1 MKRRFLALFFFLLS
15 MSAVAMSEYT
25 AQQYIDDVTS
35 GRVVVCKWVR
45 LAVER
50 HLRDLKRAEEGDPD
64 FPYYFDEAQ
73 AKRIIDFTQQLH
85 HTQGEWANPRLHNP
99 YIRLEP
105 WQQFIDWVLFGWR
118 KKDSGYR
125 RFTKS
130 YIEEGRKNGKTVQAA
145 ATANYCFLV
154 DSPREVGPEVFHVA
168 TKKEQARDK
177 PWKEAMLQIKKH
189 PFLKSKTRIYTGS
202 SNVIVPGTAAFM
214 RPLGRDSSTED
225 AWNPHFVLVDE
236 YHAHPD
242 NSMLAVMQ
250 SGMIARKQPL
260 LYIITTAGFDKNS
273 PCYQEE
279 HTIAEQILERRV
291 NPVPEHIF
299 CIIYTLDEGDDW
311 TDRNVWIKANP
322 NLGISIGWE
331 ELENEVKEALISPRK
346 QNRVK
351 TKNLNIWTQAESR
364 WITAESWDACAFPV
378 DPEELIGRKCVMG
391 LDLSTSKDIT
401 AEVLCFPPIE
411 KDEKYKFL
419 FRFFIPEENM
429 LERERKDKVPYSLW
443 VEQGL
448 VFATPGPTINDDF
461 IERQIFKDAEKYQV
475 EEIAFDPFKA
485 QVFVNHLTDEG
496 FTMVEMRQGFYTM
509 AGPTDTFE
517 RKILAKEI
525 AHDNHPI
532 MAWMVSCT
540 EVRSDNKGLFI
551 PIKPKREISGK
562 RIDGVVASIMA
573 LGRGVLLVES
583 GHFVNDPTPPPA
595 AAGMRDM
602 EF

>member
-1 MKRRFLALFFFLLS
+1 MLVSGMDKYIPPRNDLAL
-15 MSAVAMSEYT
+15 
-25 AQQYIDDVTS
+25 QYIDDVMS
-35 GRVVVCKWVR
+35 GHQVACKWVR

-50 HLRDLKRAEEGDPD
+50 HFRDLKRAESGDQD

-73 AKRIIDFTQQLH
+73 AKRIIDFTQLLR

-99 YIRLEP
+99 QIRLEP

-118 KKDSGYR
+118 KKEGAYR

-130 YIEEGRKNGKTVQAA
+130 YIEVGRKNGKTVMAA
-145 ATANYCFLV
+145 ATGNYCFLV
-154 DSPREVGPEVFHVA
+154 DSPREIGPEVFHVA

-177 PWKEAMLQIKKH
+177 PWKEAMLQIKKY
-189 PFLKSKTRIYTGS
+189 PFLKSKTRIYTGNS
-202 SNVIVPGTAAFM
+202 TVVIPGTAAFM

-242 NSMLAVMQ
+242 NAMLAVMQ
-250 SGMIARKQPL
+250 SGTITRKQPL
-260 LYIITTAGFDKNS
+260 VYIITTAGFDKNS

-279 HTIAEQILERRV
+279 HTIAEQVLERRI
-291 NPVPEHIF
+291 NPVLEHIF
-299 CIIYTLDEGDDW
+299 YIIYTLDEKDDW
-311 TDRNVWIKANP
+311 TDPKVWIKANP
-322 NLGISIGWE
+322 NLGVSIGQE
-331 ELENEVKEALISPRK
+331 ELENEIKEALISPRK

-364 WITAESWDACAFPV
+364 WISAEDWDACGSTV
-378 DPEELIGRKCVMG
+378 DPKELIGRKCIMG

-401 AEVLCFPPIE
+401 AEVLCFLPKE

-419 FRFFIPEENM
+419 FRFFIPKENIID
-429 LERERKDKVPYSLW
+429 RERKDKVPYSLW

-448 VFATPGPTINDDF
+448 VIATPGKTINDDF
-461 IERQIFKDAEKYQV
+461 IEQQIFKDAGKYEV
-475 EEIAFDPFKA
+475 EEIAFDPWKA

-517 RKILAKEI
+517 RKVLAEEI
-525 AHDNHPI
+525 AHGDHPV

-540 EVRSDNKGLFI
+540 EVRSDNKGNFI
-551 PIKPKREISGK
+551 AIKPKREATGK

-573 LGRGVLLVES
+573 LGRAVLKVEGES
-583 GHFVNDPTPPPA
+583 DFTNEPTPKPA
-595 AAGMRDM
+595 AAGMRRI